1 MKKKSLAIAL
11 TFGILMT
18 LNFEAPASSIAAG
31 THSFSQSTILAQV
44 SPKPGF
50 TGPTYYFSTDEE
62 AVAFYNSQSLAFRK
76 KYEIIY
82 W

>member
-1 MKKKSLAIAL
+1 MKKKSVAIAL
-11 TFGILMT
+11 VFGILLT
-18 LNFEAPASSIAAG
+18 TSISVTAHSLPAPAK
-31 THSFSQSTILAQV
+31 SFSLSTILAQV

-62 AVAFYNSQSLAFRK
+62 AEAFYNAQSLQFRK
-76 KYEIIY
+76 RYEIIY